1 MALEE
6 IGLKGEVVSEVAL
19 RTLDQIKEARR
30 AYRKEHP
37 EDPHD
42 HSIRFITSDYEE
54 LFRIPNGGKVQIDY
68 PDRSFVAPCEYIDD
82 YHTRISGEAYHICQF
97 AEILERGNGVVSP
110 EPELLKDQAVWQIG
124 HKEYLSIQATD
135 DGWDYSIYDCSFGE
149 IDGGQIDLESITIQ
163 ECRDMLLQD
172 LGWQS
177 RNFTEMDFDMVEER
191 DADAAEERLNSVLD
205 QLREKRAASAARET
219 EADTIPR
226 AAAGKKNSE
235 ECL

>member
-1 MALEE
+1 M
-6 IGLKGEVVSEVAL
+6 
-19 RTLDQIKEARR
+19 
-30 AYRKEHP
+30 
-37 EDPHD
+37 
-42 HSIRFITSDYEE
+42 
-54 LFRIPNGGKVQIDY
+54 
-68 PDRSFVAPCEYIDD
+68 
-82 YHTRISGEAYHICQF
+82 
-97 AEILERGNGVVSP
+97 VSP

-135 DGWDYSIYDCSFGE
+135 DGWDYSIYDRSFGE

-163 ECRDMLLQD
+163 ECRDMILQD

-191 DADAAEERLNSVLD
+191 AADAAEERLNSVLD

-219 EADTIPR
+219 DADTILK
-226 AAAGKKNSE
+226 ASAGKKKSE

>member
-1 MALEE
+1 M
-6 IGLKGEVVSEVAL
+6 
-19 RTLDQIKEARR
+19 
-30 AYRKEHP
+30 
-37 EDPHD
+37 
-42 HSIRFITSDYEE
+42 
-54 LFRIPNGGKVQIDY
+54 
-68 PDRSFVAPCEYIDD
+68 
-82 YHTRISGEAYHICQF
+82 
-97 AEILERGNGVVSP
+97 VSP